1 MIANYD
7 QVVVYGNQH

>member
-7 QVVVYGNQH
+7 QNSYQIKF